1 MLSSESLSYSMLSVN
16 VNALSYCTLITITV
30 CDTRSPLPAGVDGGA
45 DQIPDIRDNL
55 PNVVVE
61 PVPTTREVTPTEE
74 LTTDIPTTEGQ
85 PLCESIMPELQCAQ
99 VDCFL
104 IFSDVLT
111 IDGVECL
118 GCQR

>member
-1 MLSSESLSYSMLSVN
+1 MLSVN
-16 VNALSYCTLITITV
+16 VNALSYCTLMTITV
-30 CDTRSPLPAGVDGGA
+30 CDTRLPLPAGVDGGA

-55 PNVVVE
+55 PNVVGE
-61 PVPTTREVTPTEE
+61 PVPTTREVTPTEQ
-74 LTTDIPTTEGQ
+74 LTTDIPTTKGL